1 MPKSNQS
8 PKPKRA
14 TGRLTTVKDMRP
26 KTKGMS
32 STGKVMRKADTGQ
45 FVIERVPKPDKVELR
60 ISPIAKSRLQA
71 AALVTHKSLSAFLL
85 ESGLA
90 HADNV
95 LADRT
100 LFVLTDDQWKAFTA
114 ALEAPARPRPRL
126 ARLLSEPSILE

>member
-1 MPKSNQS
+1 MPKPNPS
-8 PKPKRA
+8 PKSKRA
-14 TGRLTTVKDMRP
+14 SGRLTTVKSASL
-26 KTKGMS
+26 KAKG
-32 STGKVMRKADTGQ
+32 TAIAGKLMRKADTGQ
-45 FVIERVPKPDKVELR
+45 FVVERVPKPDKVELR

-71 AALVTHKSLSAFLL
+71 AAQASHKSLSAFLL

-90 HADNV
+90 QADSV

-126 ARLLSEPSILE
+126 ARLLNEPSILE